1 MKTVNKTIKSFL
13 LLLASVGMLVSCS
26 SEIEIKIEKNGSSE
40 SETDGPEFKLVV
52 DPIKHF
58 DLDKGTRT
66 SKTEVKDESKDSS
79 MYVDYHAKPTSNKA
93 KTRAVGSIGEDAEDT
108 IDNVWVLQYNGT
120 GDDAQLVSKEF
131 ITEIGDDYI
140 IKPKLDAGKEED
152 ANTEQTICFIANT
165 NNSSIFTDS
174 SKINTLGKLKINKT
188 RDYAL
193 QEELTNNGTNLP
205 MAAVYTGKPTASIK
219 EIKLERMVAKIT
231 FKYSLNLP
239 EKHSFE
245 PKAVQLQEC
254 SKGIHYIQTTEVKE
268 EVAVKENYVDY
279 DMVNLSPDKEITWY
293 IAENLRGTIDNIK
306 FPHQKGG
313 ISAPEFSSNIQIYG
327 YYSRPNPNGE
337 IESFPALYRVYLGM
351 DNTKSF
357 DTKRNHHYTISAKIS
372 NVKTTDKRVVLPNV
386 ALYYFA
392 ENNLIDVNKF
402 VSEKDP
408 EYPLGKLWNWG
419 RNKPI
424 DHTKIASNNTDL
436 SFDDPR
442 LWTDSTLQT
451 RVKGYKKEDTWSSM
465 IKQQMALAP
474 KEYIGDNKDYMGEL
488 TGDPCPQG
496 YHIPDTEEMLAISL
510 SQNSSVTNT
519 YPVKVRG
526 IIGSYKEHK
535 NTDAGYIVYAL
546 KFISKSTNNY
556 LTAYRWEQIINSDN
570 LYDIKITARYLGQAG
585 TKVSLDEISN
595 PAYWEQNNYMDINR
609 LFPGGYINQAIKKPN
624 TIGLYSEMAC
634 WTSCTYSNT
643 TYLARTF
650 SRYST
655 GRAIAKIHDIDK
667 ICLLPIRCVRN

>member
-392 ENNLIDVNKF
+392 EEDLKDVNQFMSK
-402 VSEKDP
+402 KDE
-408 EYPLGKLWNWG
+408 EYPFSKHWNFG
-419 RNKPI
+419 RNKPLDI
-424 DHTKIASNNTDL
+424 NTISYGKSIYSYSDSMWWTYDGQINNAIALKD
-436 SFDDPR
+436 
-442 LWTDSTLQT
+442 Q
-451 RVKGYKKEDTWSSM
+451 TWSSVM
-465 IKQQMALAP
+465 KLQMDSAP
-474 KEYIGDNKDYMGEL
+474 ESYIGANVDYMGNK
-488 TGDPCPQG
+488 TGDPCPKG
-496 YHIPDTEEMLAISL
+496 YHLPTRREMAAITPSTTL
-510 SQNSSVTNT
+510 ETKNGKDIV
-519 YPVKVRG
+519 VKG
-526 IIGSYKEHK
+526 IKGNYKTKEVV
-535 NTDAGYIVYAL
+535 NNDRRYLLT
-546 KFISKSTNNY
+546 FISDVTNNY
-556 LTAYRWEQIINSDN
+556 LTAIRYGDDGKMTFI
-570 LYDIKITARYLGQAG
+570 ITARYLGQAG
-585 TKVSLDEISN
+585 KKVTIDDIKDEAFWN
-595 PAYWEQNNYMDINR
+595 KNKEMDIVKKFYSGCTAGFKNTPKLEVVNCLGYLTSDSGSSLGTCSALTSGTLPKTS
-609 LFPGGYINQAIKKPN
+609 LFEQSYN
-624 TIGLYSEMAC
+624 TYGFY
-634 WTSCTYSNT
+634 
-643 TYLARTF
+643 R
-650 SRYST
+650 
-655 GRAIAKIHDIDK
+655 
-667 ICLLPIRCVRN
+667 IRCVRN